1 MPDIYGVKIN
11 NTQYDFSDEKSLSNL
26 AKVEETSIAS
36 KAYSV
41 DDYLI
46 FDGYLCK
53 VTNSIAQGD
62 TIVLNTNVVI
72 TTVTEELGGGGH
84 VIKNSSGTDMAQRS
98 ALQFNGATISDD
110 SANNK
115 TIVTI
120 EALGTKLTST
130 VSGNT
135 LTFTDVSGVV
145 DGPYIEDVLVGID
158 SLSVNGSTITYTLSD
173 ASANGK
179 TAYIWLRS

>member
-1 MPDIYGVKIN
+1 MAAVTSVTVGGVVYDI
-11 NTQYDFSDEKSLSNL
+11 SDETSLANM
-26 AKVEETSIAS
+26 ATVEDSSTAS

-41 DDYLI
+41 GEFLI
-46 FDGYLCK
+46 FDGKLCK
-53 VTNSIAQGD
+53 VTTAISQGG
-62 TIVLNTNVVI
+62 TITLNTNVVKTTI
-72 TTVTEELGGGGH
+72 TDELGGGGH
-84 VIKNSSGTDMAQRS
+84 VIKNSSGTDMTQRD
-98 ALQFNGATISDD
+98 ALQFNGASITDD
-110 SANNK
+110 STNNK

-135 LTFTDVSGVV
+135 LAFTNVSGVV
-145 DGPYIEDVLVGID
+145 DGPYIQDVLVGID
-158 SLSVNGSTITYTLSD
+158 SVSVSGTTVTYTLSD